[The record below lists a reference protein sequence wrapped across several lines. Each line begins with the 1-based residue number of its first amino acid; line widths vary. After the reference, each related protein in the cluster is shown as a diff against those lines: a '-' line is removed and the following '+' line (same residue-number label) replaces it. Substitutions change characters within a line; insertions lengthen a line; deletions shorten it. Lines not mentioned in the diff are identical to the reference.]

1 MPQLSLYIDDV
12 MMSRMKS
19 SAAAEGL
26 SLSRYAADAIRV
38 RLEAPVRKAADG
50 YWDRLYGCL
59 ADDDTFVRPEQWE
72 THSIQPLDLA

>member
-12 MMSRMKS
+12 MMGRMKS

-38 RLEAPVRKAADG
+38 RLDTPKRVAADG

-59 ADDDTFVRPEQWE
+59 SDDDSFVRPSQWE
-72 THSIQPLDLA
+72 THPIPSLDAE